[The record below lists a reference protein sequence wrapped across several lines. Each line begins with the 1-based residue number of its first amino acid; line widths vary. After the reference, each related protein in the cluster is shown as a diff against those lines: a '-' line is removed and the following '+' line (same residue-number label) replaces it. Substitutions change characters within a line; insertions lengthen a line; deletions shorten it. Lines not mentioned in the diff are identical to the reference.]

1 MTINKYSSSST
12 LLKDNDFLTMK
23 FSILTTSRFIQWVR
37 LYHTLALTVV
47 AFSNSTSLAADPVF
61 AAFAAYQLRIE
72 HAAAFQ
78 LKTFNLN
85 APAIAVRTE
94 PVIPLRFANRRF
106 AKQIDE
112 AARKANLDPAL
123 VHAVIAVE
131 SAYNQAARSTK
142 GAIGLMQVLPETALR
157 YGVADPAISP
167 EANLRAG
174 TRYLSYLMGLFDNRF
189 DLVLAAYNA
198 GENAVLRY
206 GLRIP
211 PFRETQQY
219 VPAVL
224 AKYREWQE
232 PVPSVP
238 PASAAPA
245 PIHYIPGTRLD
256 FSTIDAAIFR
266 SGDAHRAAQR

>member
-1 MTINKYSSSST
+1 MVAALSN
-12 LLKDNDFLTMK
+12 
-23 FSILTTSRFIQWVR
+23 TTSP
-37 LYHTLALTVV
+37 
-47 AFSNSTSLAADPVF
+47 AADSVPI
-61 AAFAAYQLRIE
+61 AFAAYQLRIE
-72 HAAAFQ
+72 HAAELRLTA
-78 LKTFNLN
+78 FNLN
-85 APAIAVRTE
+85 APAIEVQAE

-106 AKQIDE
+106 AKLIDE

-131 SAYNQAARSTK
+131 SAYNPAARSAK

-174 TRYLSYLMGLFDNRF
+174 TRYLSYLMELFDKRF

-198 GENAVLRY
+198 GENAVLRH
-206 GLRIP
+206 GQRIP

-224 AKYREWQE
+224 TKYREWRE
-232 PVPSVP
+232 PVPLALPVASVP
-238 PASAAPA
+238 VR
-245 PIHYIPGTRLD
+245 IQYMPGTRLD
-256 FSTIDAAIFR
+256 LGTIDAGIYYDSVDIR
-266 SGDAHRAAQR
+266 HTREH